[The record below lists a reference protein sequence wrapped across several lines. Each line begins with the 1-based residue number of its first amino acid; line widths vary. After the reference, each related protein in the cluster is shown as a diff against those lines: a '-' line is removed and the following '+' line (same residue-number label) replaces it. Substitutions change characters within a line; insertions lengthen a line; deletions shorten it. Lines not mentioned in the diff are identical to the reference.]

1 MINLIFREAIDE
13 EEDDKDGSGKRMKH
27 LDSQKLRKG
36 QGIGKKIKA
45 YGSSAKEKCG
55 KGKVFL
61 MTKGALAFS
70 SIASKFSSKS
80 GEFVPSPRSADAS
93 GLATACHNF
102 LLIDL
107 YHN

>member
-1 MINLIFREAIDE
+1 MINLIFRQAIDE
-13 EEDDKDGSGKRMKH
+13 DDDNDHKDEPGKRMKH

-55 KGKVFL
+55 KGKLFL
-61 MTKGALAFS
+61 MTKGAMAFS

-80 GEFVPSPRSADAS
+80 GEFVTSPTSTVSA
-93 GLATACHNF
+93 GMATGWHNF
-102 LLIDL
+102 LLIAIS
-107 YHN
+107 

>member
-13 EEDDKDGSGKRMKH
+13 EEDNKDGSGKRMKH

-36 QGIGKKIKA
+36 QEIGKKIKA

-61 MTKGALAFS
+61 MTKGAMAFS

-80 GEFVPSPRSADAS
+80 GEFVTSPRSTGSA
-93 GLATACHNF
+93 GMVTGWHIF
-102 LLIDL
+102 F
-107 YHN
+107 

>member
-1 MINLIFREAIDE
+1 MIFSNCSKQKILYLTFRQAIDE
-13 EEDDKDGSGKRMKH
+13 EDVNKDELSGTRIKH
-27 LDSQKLRKG
+27 LDSHKLRKG
-36 QGIGKKIKA
+36 HGIGKKIKA

-80 GEFVPSPRSADAS
+80 GEFVTCPQSPTAV
-93 GLATACHNF
+93 GLVTG
-102 LLIDL
+102 
-107 YHN
+107 

>member
-13 EEDDKDGSGKRMKH
+13 EEDNKDESGKRMKH

-61 MTKGALAFS
+61 MTKGAMAFS

-80 GEFVPSPRSADAS
+80 GEFETSPRSTVSA
-93 GLATACHNF
+93 GMVTGWHIF
-102 LLIDL
+102 LLIAIS
-107 YHN
+107 

>member
-1 MINLIFREAIDE
+1 MINLIFRQAIDE
-13 EEDDKDGSGKRMKH
+13 DDDNDNKDESGKRMKH

-61 MTKGALAFS
+61 MTKGAMAFS

-80 GEFVPSPRSADAS
+80 GEFVTSPRSTGSAGMVS
-93 GLATACHNF
+93 GWHIF
-102 LLIDL
+102 LLFF
-107 YHN
+107 

>member
-13 EEDDKDGSGKRMKH
+13 EEDNKDESGKRMKH

-61 MTKGALAFS
+61 MTKGAMAFS

-80 GEFVPSPRSADAS
+80 GEFVTSPRSTGSA
-93 GLATACHNF
+93 GMVTGWHNF
-102 LLIDL
+102 LLIAIS
-107 YHN
+107 